1 MIMAIIGISGRMGHR
16 LYDYYKNRFEIIGI
30 DVINCSDVK
39 TYKHLSD
46 VEEKIDV
53 VVDFSNVEALDELT
67 YAVDNKILTLSGT
80 TGYSDEIIDKLK
92 EKGNGLFYWSANYSK
107 GIDLFSRLISIIKDE
122 YSLFDFIEIHA
133 STKKDAPSGTAKML
147 ARDLGISYDKIQS
160 LRINY
165 APPIHE
171 LIFSSINEQITIRHE
186 VTNSDAFL
194 EGFDAIL
201 TNLLGS
207 DWND

>member
-122 YSLFDFIEIHA
+122 YSLFDFIEISSHA
-133 STKKDAPSGTAKML
+133 VPL
-147 ARDLGISYDKIQS
+147 
-160 LRINY
+160 
-165 APPIHE
+165 
-171 LIFSSINEQITIRHE
+171 
-186 VTNSDAFL
+186 
-194 EGFDAIL
+194 
-201 TNLLGS
+201 
-207 DWND
+207 